1 MGMKTYILPIL
12 ALAAG
17 PALAQAYKCTDV
29 SGRVAFQ
36 ELPCATGAKQ
46 ATVTL
51 APVAEQTPE
60 QKRIQQA
67 MAVGAVTAGMS
78 AAQVRQVWGAPVRIN
93 KTVSAGGVSE
103 QWVYSNGQYLY
114 LTHGL
119 VSAMQTTER

>member
-1 MGMKTYILPIL
+1 MKTLILPVL
-12 ALAAG
+12 ALAAS
-17 PALAQAYKCTDV
+17 PALAQAYKCTDAA
-29 SGRVAFQ
+29 GRVAFQ
-36 ELPCATGAKQ
+36 EQPCAAGTRQ
-46 ATVTL
+46 ATVKL
-51 APVAEQTPE
+51 APVVEQTPE
-60 QKRIQQA
+60 QKRILQA

-78 AAQVRQVWGAPVRIN
+78 AAQVRQVWGSPVRIN